1 MERKGAYYAL
11 VAAQESSEKAEEEK
25 AEEGKYLDLD
35 LFFRVM
41 IFTFFFMGFITI

>member
-35 LFFRVM
+35 LFKADFLLSS
-41 IFTFFFMGFITI
+41 MGFITI